1 MIFANGSKRHR
12 NRHNGS
18 NVPQIPPQHS
28 TVSGLKPAP
37 CRQRSPR
44 GGLRLGSS
52 IQRRDLAR
60 IQTAATS
67 IPGSR
72 QFFLM
77 HRRPFKNQFSRSGWK
92 VPFDNLEGSNIDL
105 RLVLRVNSVK
115 MRWWVIRG
123 EYSNNYAVEATEFRH
138 EPTVAAC
145 HRPWCR

>member
-1 MIFANGSKRHR
+1 MTCANGSKRTR

-18 NVPQIPPQHS
+18 NVPQVAPQHS

-37 CRQRSPR
+37 CGQRSLR
-44 GGLRLGSS
+44 GGLRQGSS
-52 IQRRDLAR
+52 TQRRDLAR
-60 IQTAATS
+60 IQTAAAS

-72 QFFLM
+72 QFFLV
-77 HRRPFKNQFSRSGWK
+77 HRRPFKNQSSRSGRK
-92 VPFDNLEGSNIDL
+92 VPFGYLKGSNIDL

-115 MRWWVIRG
+115 MRWRVIRG

-145 HRPWCR
+145 HRQSCR